1 MTTQMSGRSPK
12 GRATRTSPAIV
23 AARTT
28 EGSGPISNTKK
39 ASPPRPSTARRRE
52 LHPRDR
58 PPGRGR
64 SGIEPRCFPTPP
76 RSGTSRRGASARR
89 PPPPEGGVAQQ
100 ETGEQ
105 GPAAT
110 CVRPQPFDD
119 PRTDRDDLVAQPSTG
134 CSGGAGLHHL
144 SPPGHPTPGPPPWAA
159 SRIGSISVLIHQR
172 LVLGQWATSRGAK
185 PTGPV
190 PGSASTLL
198 PHGNDPRPHQS
209 VVPRPAAVRQR
220 LHHQH
225 HLVDGEFEPERT
237 LVAGGEHQTGHHPY
251 GSQPHH
257 QTRRPP
263 GGLPA
268 G

>member
-1 MTTQMSGRSPK
+1 MGQPG
-12 GRATRTSPAIV
+12 
-23 AARTT
+23 AA
-28 EGSGPISNTKK
+28 
-39 ASPPRPSTARRRE
+39 
-52 LHPRDR
+52 HPFDVNLLQ
-58 PPGRGR
+58 
-64 SGIEPRCFPTPP
+64 T
-76 RSGTSRRGASARR
+76 
-89 PPPPEGGVAQQ
+89 GGVAQQ

-110 CVRPQPFDD
+110 CVRRQPFND

-144 SPPGHPTPGPPPWAA
+144 SPPGHPTTGTAPLGRIPDRLHLGPDPPTAGPRPMGNIAA
-159 SRIGSISVLIHQR
+159 E
-172 LVLGQWATSRGAK
+172 
-185 PTGPV
+185 PTDRTV
-190 PGSASTLL
+190 PGSAPTLL

-225 HLVDGEFEPERT
+225 HLADGEFEPERA